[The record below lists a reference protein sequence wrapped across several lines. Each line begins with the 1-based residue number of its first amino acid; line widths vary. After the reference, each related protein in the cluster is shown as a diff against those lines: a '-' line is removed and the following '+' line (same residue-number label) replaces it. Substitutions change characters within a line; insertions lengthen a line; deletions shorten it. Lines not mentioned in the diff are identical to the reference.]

1 MNGETCVNVYALFMS
16 ENRATTSA
24 HISMRQHSC
33 DNLSLNPGISPFTY
47 QIVVTME
54 NSLTLFCHNF
64 YQHLKKKLYP
74 VISTV
79 EVSHKIITKR
89 ARAYDLAGNMRKSW
103 YPVSESMSLICV
115 EFELTH
121 NSHTNTASSYETYAK
136 YPLAQS
142 VYSNNLCA
150 VDIKD

>member
-1 MNGETCVNVYALFMS
+1 MLFLCQKTWQQLLRTFPCAS
-16 ENRATTSA
+16 ILAIIFHWIQEFLHLLIKSLWPWKILWPCFVT
-24 HISMRQHSC
+24 IS
-33 DNLSLNPGISPFTY
+33 IS
-47 QIVVTME
+47 IW
-54 NSLTLFCHNF
+54 
-64 YQHLKKKLYP
+64 KKKLYP

-150 VDIKD
+150 VDIKA